1 MITRGHRP
9 LWWRRRNVIRTVLW
23 ALVVISGRSPS
34 AADAPGEVAPVIK
47 RLFPAGGSAGGVV
60 VVKAEGEFPRWPLQ
74 VWTDRP
80 GTAWKPLPE
89 KGVFEVTI
97 AAQESLS
104 MHRVRVF
111 DEIGAAALR
120 RFVVGGEVETEEV
133 EPNDRTTAAQL
144 VSVLPSVIN
153 GALGKA
159 GDVDCFAV
167 SLDIDQTLVAA
178 LDAHGGVGSPVD
190 GVLEIIDETGRYLAR
205 NLDARGLDPRVVF
218 TARRAGPVIVRA
230 YGFPSE
236 PNQSIGL
243 AGASDYVYRL
253 LLSTGPVA
261 VAATP
266 AALTAAATTAVKPV
280 GWSIPVAFPARD
292 VMAPGDP
299 GRTWIAFDGVA
310 GAVEMP
316 IVDAAVIQS
325 VEASAAQ
332 APVASA
338 PVVISGL
345 FDEPSREAAATI
357 RVQDPKPLAVAIE
370 AQSHGSEAD
379 PTLEIRGPGGD
390 VVLTKSERE
399 PRFSWTPPVSGDFR
413 FLLRDRRGAAGPGHF
428 FRVSVRPEQPEL
440 RATTEVDRVSGVVGS
455 ELPIAIT
462 IERVR
467 GWQEPVAFML
477 VDPPPGI
484 SATPVISAADGDSA
498 KKVTLMVKM
507 TMAYAGPVRIVA
519 RPGAGDAAVTTVATV
534 VAGKEQ
540 IPSVWLTARVPSHD
554 APTQPDHPA
563 D

>member
-1 MITRGHRP
+1 MMARGHRP
-9 LWWRRRNVIRTVLW
+9 LWHHHRNIIHAVLG
-23 ALVVISGRSPS
+23 ALVVISGRSP
-34 AADAPGEVAPVIK
+34 AAAETPAEAAPVIK
-47 RLFPAGGSAGGVV
+47 RLFPAGGTAGGVV

-80 GTAWKPLPE
+80 GTAWKPLTE

-97 AAQESLS
+97 AAQDSLGV
-104 MHRVRVF
+104 HRVRVF
-111 DEIGAAALR
+111 DEIGAATLR
-120 RFVVGGEVETEEV
+120 RFVVGGEAETEEL
-133 EPNDRTTAAQL
+133 EPNDRPAAAQT
-144 VSVLPSVIN
+144 VSLLPSVIN
-153 GALGKA
+153 GTLGKA

-178 LDAHGGVGSPVD
+178 FDAHGGVGSPVD
-190 GVLEIIDETGRYLAR
+190 GVLEIVDETGRYLTR

-218 TARRAGPVIVRA
+218 TARRAGPVIVRV

-236 PNQSIGL
+236 PNQTIGL

-253 LLSTGPVA
+253 LLATGPVA

-266 AALTAAATTAVKPV
+266 AALAASATTAVYPV

-292 VMAPGDP
+292 VMASGDGP
-299 GRTWIAFDGVA
+299 LWIAFDGVA

-316 IVDAAVIQS
+316 IVDAAVVQS
-325 VEASAAQ
+325 VQASATQ
-332 APVASA
+332 PPPTPP

-357 RVQDPKPLAVAIE
+357 RIEEPSPLAVAIE

-390 VVLTKSERE
+390 VVLTKSEQE
-399 PRFSWTPPVSGDFR
+399 PRFSWTPPARGDFR
-413 FLLRDRRGAAGPGHF
+413 LLFRERRGAAGPGYF
-428 FRVSVRPEQPEL
+428 FRVSIRPEQPEL
-440 RATTEVDRVSGVVGS
+440 RATTEADRVSGVIGS
-455 ELPIAIT
+455 ELPIAIAV
-462 IERVR
+462 ERLH
-467 GWQEPVAFML
+467 GWKEPVTFML

-484 SATPVISAADGDSA
+484 SAAPVISAADGDSA
-498 KKVTLMVKM
+498 KKVTLVVKM
-507 TMAYAGPVRIVA
+507 TKAFAGPVRIVA
-519 RPGAGDAAVTTVATV
+519 RPGSGDAAAATVGTV

-540 IPSVWLTARVPSHD
+540 IPSVWLTARAPTLD
-554 APTQPDHPA
+554 APTQPAHPA